1 MNLCKLQKKSDI
13 LFRNAP
19 TAIAITAHYQHA
31 LVFQRTRLVRP
42 FDQLCKRRV
51 ALDNVCRVQWHV
63 QLLADLCDAFGLV
76 FTAAIGEEDEGN
88 ALLFQKA

>member
-1 MNLCKLQKKSDI
+1 MSDI

-31 LVFQRTRLVRP
+31 LVFQRTSLVRT
-42 FDQLCKRRV
+42 FDQLCKRGV
-51 ALDNVCRVQWHV
+51 TLDDVCRVQGYV
-63 QLLADLCDAFGLV
+63 QLLANLCDAFRLV
-76 FTAAIGEEDEGN
+76 FTAAVGEEDEWN